1 MDVDLTYFYCD
12 KTSSLIM
19 PKFFSMTTMFNF
31 FFFETTMCNY
41 SHKVVCSPVSLIP
54 LLLQF

>member
-12 KTSSLIM
+12 KTSLIR
-19 PKFFSMTTMFNF
+19 PKFFSMATMCN

-41 SHKVVCSPVSLIP
+41 YHKVVCSPVSLIP

>member
-12 KTSSLIM
+12 KTSSLIRL
-19 PKFFSMTTMFNF
+19 KFFSMATMCN

-41 SHKVVCSPVSLIP
+41 YHKVVCSPVSLIP